1 MLVTRARLPACACRV
16 MRRYGHEVLIVGSA
30 LLPCWQ
36 HTPICVEVGTIRICA
51 SSMPRRLRNCAD
63 WRQSN
68 FAASKDTAALITL
81 HTAVTPCYNIQKK
94 PEESISGKK
103 TCHLRKI
110 AKHYECGYCG
120 IVGTRTAGYWVV
132 YFFVAIQG
140 QFISI
145 CCGASRIL
153 FGLPRARLLAPTGP

>member
-1 MLVTRARLPACACRV
+1 MWS
-16 MRRYGHEVLIVGSA
+16 YGHEVLIVGSA